1 MPHGGDDLSCPLV
14 DIVVTGVWVVFV
26 VVVSCILVS
35 LLEILP
41 RKKLIHPIFSCS
53 AMASVMSGF
62 PVNDSS

>member
-1 MPHGGDDLSCPLV
+1 MPHGGNDLGCPLV
-14 DIVVTGVWVVFV
+14 NIVGAGVRVIFV
-26 VVVSCILVS
+26 VGVLYLMS

-53 AMASVMSGF
+53 AMAAVMSGV